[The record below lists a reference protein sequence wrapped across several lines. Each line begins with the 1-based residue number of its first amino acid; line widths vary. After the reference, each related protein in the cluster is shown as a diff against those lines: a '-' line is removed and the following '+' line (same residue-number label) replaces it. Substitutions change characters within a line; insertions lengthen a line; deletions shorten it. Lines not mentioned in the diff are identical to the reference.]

1 MKHISE
7 IIEDI
12 LIEWAYRV
20 HDGMP
25 NPKNAQHIQELRESM
40 EELNLPNNVIYQVTQ
55 NLINEQ
61 DDDEEKVTFKHDGET
76 RTITKKTARQY
87 ASDIKQG
94 KGNDEKEAAVKAA
107 NLDSDSGDETEK
119 ETKPAMK
126 IDANPFDKEDDKKDK
141 VDGGDDKSNDIEYLN
156 SLDIEVPEGLSD
168 EELKSIVETEKQ
180 RRKFLSE
187 TADVLISQITQERGA
202 GAYNVEKEDLELLK
216 KFAQGEG
223 PEVLNYDINQDDI
236 DTTYELIGEKV
247 KEIEGVSLGKINS
260 MLQGKGAADRD
271 SVRVGTPEDPG
282 PGFGRKDKI
291 LESYLRC
298 GGKSVV
304 TGRPISIGQSNVDHR
319 LSLKNGGKD
328 EPKNWVWMETNL
340 NMLKK
345 DLSDEKLI
353 EIVNKEL
360 AKTPEEQR
368 EKKRKSLI
376 KNLTKKAYTEHY
388 KQVFEKGG
396 NGGFTEDDIKSMT
409 IPQMKN
415 IIRGWNAVYGK
426 KSEFYINTYKTQV
439 GGSRADKSGT
449 GGRGVSLSKGGL
461 QKNMIEQF
469 NKKEPVLSSEEVKI
483 MDEVLRKQ
491 IEKIEKEN

>member
-1 MKHISE
+1 
-7 IIEDI
+7 
-12 LIEWAYRV
+12 
-20 HDGMP
+20 
-25 NPKNAQHIQELRESM
+25 M
-40 EELNLPNNVIYQVTQ
+40 EELNLPNKVIYEVIQ
-55 NLINEQ
+55 NLIGESEDDKYVSIGYGRYKLKGKEKDSNADVYVKDDRGKYMKSSDQTSDDEKPKTKQ
-61 DDDEEKVTFKHDGET
+61 TKIDTNPFDDKEDETGDRLKQMDAPDDYEDSMDDLMKQMGDDGDDEPSPWDDEE
-76 RTITKKTARQY
+76 
-87 ASDIKQG
+87 
-94 KGNDEKEAAVKAA
+94 
-107 NLDSDSGDETEK
+107 
-119 ETKPAMK
+119 
-126 IDANPFDKEDDKKDK
+126 EDD
-141 VDGGDDKSNDIEYLN
+141 VEYLN

-168 EELKSIVETEKQ
+168 EEIQSIVETEKQ
-180 RRKFLSE
+180 RRKFLGE

-236 DTTYELIGEKV
+236 DTTYELIEEKV
-247 KEIEGVSLGKINS
+247 KDVGGVSLGKINS

-304 TGRPISIGQSNVDHR
+304 TGRPIAIGQSNVDHR

-461 QKNMIEQF
+461 QKNMIEQL
-469 NKKEPVLSSEEVKI
+469 NKKEPVLSSEEGKI

>member
-12 LIEWAYRV
+12 LVEWAYRV

-25 NPKNAQHIQELRESM
+25 NPKNAEHIHNLRESM
-40 EELNLPNNVIYQVTQ
+40 EELNLPNNVIYEVIQ
-55 NLINEQ
+55 NLINEDE
-61 DDDEEKVTFKHDGET
+61 DDKYSSIGYGRYKLKGKEK
-76 RTITKKTARQY
+76 
-87 ASDIKQG
+87 
-94 KGNDEKEAAVKAA
+94 
-107 NLDSDSGDETEK
+107 DSDADVYVKDDRGKYMKSSDQTSDDEK
-119 ETKPAMK
+119 ETKPPMK
-126 IDANPFDKEDDKKDK
+126 IDTNPFDKEDDEKDR
-141 VDGGDDKSNDIEYLN
+141 VDGGDDKSNDVEYLN

-236 DTTYELIGEKV
+236 DTTYELIEEKV
-247 KEIEGVSLGKINS
+247 KDMEGTSLGKINS
-260 MLQGKGAADRD
+260 MLQ
-271 SVRVGTPEDPG
+271 VRVGTPEDPG
-282 PGFGRKDKI
+282 PGFGRKNKI

-353 EIVNKEL
+353 ETVNKEL

-376 KNLTKKAYTEHY
+376 KNLTKKAHTEHY

-396 NGGFTEDDIKSMT
+396 NGGFTENDIKSMT
-409 IPQMKN
+409 ITQMKN
-415 IIRGWNAVYGK
+415 IIRGWNAVYNK

-469 NKKEPVLSSEEVKI
+469 SKKEPVLSSEEVKI